1 MIMPRHDAKVIVSF
15 NYNFDTSIRQLPCW
29 SVVSHTGCADALKEM
44 LDKEYFPK
52 GDGTKSMYILWC
64 GPAGFN
70 SIMDSELEKR
80 DFYGFDEDCVFEL
93 PN

>member
-1 MIMPRHDAKVIVSF
+1 MIMPRHDAKVIVSMRRF
-15 NYNFDTSIRQLPCW
+15 ITRKQ
-29 SVVSHTGCADALKEM
+29 GCADALKEM